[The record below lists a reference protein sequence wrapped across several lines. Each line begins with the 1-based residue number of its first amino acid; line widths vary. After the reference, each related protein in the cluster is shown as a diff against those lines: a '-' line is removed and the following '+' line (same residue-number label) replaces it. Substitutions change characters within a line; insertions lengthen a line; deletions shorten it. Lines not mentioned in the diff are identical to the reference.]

1 MHWGRE
7 KERAL
12 EVDDC
17 DGFPARRV
25 DDGQT
30 AAGSGEI
37 GRPQHALVLFEHGND
52 VAVAPDVVA
61 RRENVSAGG
70 KELLRE
76 LGRQAQSVR
85 DVFRVDDA
93 EVDFELV
100 TKVVE
105 PRLDGATARWPE
117 DVAEKENAQSGRF

>member
-12 EVDDC
+12 EVDNC
-17 DGFPARRV
+17 DGFAARRV

-30 AAGSGEI
+30 APRSGEI
-37 GRPQHALVLFEHGND
+37 GGPQHALVLLEHGND

-61 RRENVSAGG
+61 GRENVRPSGE
-70 KELLRE
+70 ELLRQ
-76 LGRQAQSVR
+76 LRGQPQSIR

-93 EVDFELV
+93 EVDVELV

-105 PRLDGATARWPE
+105 PRLDGATAGWPE

>member
-1 MHWGRE
+1 VHWGRE

-17 DGFPARRV
+17 DGFAARRV

-30 AAGSGEI
+30 APGSGEI
-37 GRPQHALVLFEHGND
+37 GGSQHALVLFEDGND

-61 RRENVSAGG
+61 GCENVRAGG
-70 KELLRE
+70 EELLRE
-76 LGRQAQSVR
+76 LRRQPQSVR

-93 EVDFELV
+93 EIDVELAA
-100 TKVVE
+100 KVVE
-105 PRLDGATARWPE
+105 PRLDGAAARWPE